1 MRLTVLTSIVMLGV
15 LSACATGGGRSTPAT
30 SDARAIATAMEA
42 ASAPFVGSRKTK
54 RFYPSACNTVKLIKP
69 ADQVGFAS
77 SKDAE
82 AAGFTRDVYS
92 TDCK

>member
-1 MRLTVLTSIVMLGV
+1 MRLSILTSIVVLGG
-15 LSACATGGGRSTPAT
+15 LAACATGGGRSTAAT
-30 SDARAIATAMEA
+30 TDARVIATAMEA

-54 RFYPSACNTVKLIKP
+54 HFYPSSCNTVKLIKST
-69 ADQVGFAS
+69 DQVGFAS